1 MESRRH
7 VGRTKPSRYPEDAPR
22 GTPSPFANTAVRR
35 IPFADAGPGDMILP
49 MSGSPRPRWKVVLHE
64 VVAEAETPA
73 GRWFDILLIVA
84 ILASVA
90 AVMLESVPDINRSHG
105 PLLRRLEWGFTI
117 VFTIEYI
124 LRLVVSDRPTRYARS
139 FFGVVDL
146 LAVIPTWASLL
157 FPGAQALLVIRVLR
171 VLRVFRILKLAAYVG
186 ESRLLVTALRAS
198 RRKITVFM
206 ISVLTIVCI
215 VGALMYLVEG
225 APSGFTSIPLSVYW
239 AVVTLTTV
247 GYGDLTPLTTA
258 GKFLSV
264 GIMVLGYAII
274 AVPTGIMTLEIANAA
289 RAAPST
295 STEVCQA
302 CGREGHDLDARH
314 CKWCGESLG
323 GHPSRPGA
331 PDG

>member
-1 MESRRH
+1 MLP
-7 VGRTKPSRYPEDAPR
+7 GAPPVPLPVR
-22 GTPSPFANTAVRR
+22 EGPPSPRVDDRGHR
-35 IPFADAGPGDMILP
+35 VPVADPGRGGIILS
-49 MSGSPRPRWKVVLHE
+49 MTGSPRPRWKVVLHE
-64 VVAEAETPA
+64 VIAEAETPA
-73 GRWFDILLIVA
+73 GRWFDIILIWA

-105 PLLRRLEWGFTI
+105 PLLRRLEWGFT
-117 VFTIEYI
+117 VLFTIEYV
-124 LRLVVSDRPTRYARS
+124 LRLVISDRPARYARS

-146 LAVIPTWASLL
+146 LAVLPTWLSLVV
-157 FPGAQALLVIRVLR
+157 PGAQALLVIRVLR
-171 VLRVFRILKLAAYVG
+171 VLRVFRVLKLAAYVG

-215 VGALMYLVEG
+215 VGALVYLVEG
-225 APSGFTSIPLSVYW
+225 ASSGFTSIPLSVYW

-247 GYGDLTPLTTA
+247 GYGDLVPLTPA

-264 GIMVLGYAII
+264 TIMVLGYAII

-289 RAAPST
+289 RVAPAT
-295 STEVCQA
+295 STEVCQG

-314 CKWCGESLG
+314 CKWCGESLVPQ
-323 GHPSRPGA
+323 HSPPA
-331 PDG
+331 PRDG